1 MRRGAGGSAAG
12 SQGDAIAGSDRS
24 SAASIVARVGA
35 GVAERPGPG
44 SRPTVPLRGSRTA
57 FPIADQHRGGAG
69 ATIAKTGRSDLVPRC
84 QGSAPQCGQ
93 ARSGNC
99 GVDSISTKSRFDLL
113 LHTRQWHGVRSRVDC
128 GSPRRTRL
136 RFDRHARAPERCRRV
151 DADQLGRP
159 RHRVDD
165 INPGGELKM
174 PIRVIL
180 ADDHLIVRQGLR
192 LMLEKEHIEVLGEAS
207 DGLEAIRMIRELL
220 PEIAVLDL
228 DMPGVDGL
236 SVLREAARISPRTR
250 TIILTRHME
259 EPYAVEALRI
269 GARGYVLKTQASTDL
284 VAAIR
289 HVDRGEVYL
298 SPKISNAVVQAFL
311 TNPDAP
317 NGKLSLR
324 ERQVLQLIGEG
335 HTTKKIAALLGIST
349 NTADSHRTK
358 VMEKLDIHQTAG
370 LVRYAIRNGLI
381 EP

>member
-1 MRRGAGGSAAG
+1 
-12 SQGDAIAGSDRS
+12 
-24 SAASIVARVGA
+24 
-35 GVAERPGPG
+35 
-44 SRPTVPLRGSRTA
+44 
-57 FPIADQHRGGAG
+57 
-69 ATIAKTGRSDLVPRC
+69 
-84 QGSAPQCGQ
+84 
-93 ARSGNC
+93 
-99 GVDSISTKSRFDLL
+99 
-113 LHTRQWHGVRSRVDC
+113 
-128 GSPRRTRL
+128 
-136 RFDRHARAPERCRRV
+136 
-151 DADQLGRP
+151 
-159 RHRVDD
+159 
-165 INPGGELKM
+165 M
-174 PIRVIL
+174 PIRVVL

-228 DMPGVDGL
+228 DMPGLDGL
-236 SVLREAARISPRTR
+236 SVLREAARVSPQTR

-269 GARGYVLKTQASTDL
+269 GARGYVLKTQAGTDL

-289 HVDRGEVYL
+289 HVDCGEVYL
-298 SPKISNAVVQAFL
+298 SPKISNAVVHAFL

-324 ERQVLQLIGEG
+324 ERQVLQLVGEG
-335 HTTKKIAALLGIST
+335 HSTKKIAALLGIST
-349 NTADSHRTK
+349 KTADSHRTK